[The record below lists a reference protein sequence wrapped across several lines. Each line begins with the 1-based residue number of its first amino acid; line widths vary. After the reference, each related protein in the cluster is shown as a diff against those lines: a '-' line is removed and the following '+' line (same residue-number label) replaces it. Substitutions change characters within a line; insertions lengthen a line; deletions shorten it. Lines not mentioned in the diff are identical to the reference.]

1 MIDEKKIEEAATK
14 YAGKRPKDLLTMER
28 QAFIDGA
35 QWVQQEFIKDLWHG
49 AKKKPREWEDC
60 LVELETYRN
69 TCRTSYNRTATRYA
83 VAYMRCSQWDESN
96 FPTQNYDIR
105 RWCYVK
111 DLLPDGEKD

>member
-1 MIDEKKIEEAATK
+1 MTDRKKIYDAA
-14 YAGKRPKDLLTMER
+14 MECGDS
-28 QAFIDGA
+28 QGAEVSAFVANGFRLGVDWFRGN
-35 QWVQQEFIKDLWHG
+35 VWHD
-49 AKKKPREWEDC
+49 AKEKPREWEDC

-111 DLLPDGEKD
+111 DMLPDGEKD